1 MPWLRQTAPGML
13 SGIPLKET
21 FKAHVIG
28 ALGAAALGR
37 DAARDGLRTN
47 RRMLGVYG
55 FEGGKRHYADLL
67 QNWLVNA
74 CDGDLLMCHPAKDS
88 SGDCAMSRQR
98 RAEYEVLACPKMG
111 EWLRTNG
118 VRIARLD
125 AARH

>member
-1 MPWLRQTAPGML
+1 
-13 SGIPLKET
+13 
-21 FKAHVIG
+21 
-28 ALGAAALGR
+28 
-37 DAARDGLRTN
+37 
-47 RRMLGVYG
+47 
-55 FEGGKRHYADLL
+55 
-67 QNWLVNA
+67 
-74 CDGDLLMCHPAKDS
+74 MCHPAKDS

>member
-1 MPWLRQTAPGML
+1 MASADRAGHAQRHSTQGNVQGPCDRRAGR
-13 SGIPLKET
+13 
-21 FKAHVIG
+21 
-28 ALGAAALGR
+28 AALGR

-55 FEGGKRHYADLL
+55 FEGGRRHYADLL